1 MGATDGHM
9 TRWFGS
15 YMGFRY
21 LGRTSWRLMYDH
33 RLAVLSGAFIAFLS
47 PSLFPKNVPEWE
59 ENYLCWEPIL
69 TYVTILNTSFP
80 LWAIQWR
87 ILNLE
92 FESRTKQWSILWN
105 LTIHAVTK
113 ILFMDFKIFPFTS
126 YTSSD
131 YHDHSLS
138 RDIYRPSKRKEQFS
152 SVTVS
157 SPLHPVI
164 LAHVHV
170 ILSRWFADPPGLIA
184 PLSQLHPI

>member
-59 ENYLCWEPIL
+59 ENYVCWEPIL
-69 TYVTILNTSFP
+69 TYVIILNTSFP
-80 LWAIQWR
+80 IRAIQWR
-87 ILNLE
+87 ILSLK

-113 ILFMDFKIFPFTS
+113 ILFMDFKSFPFTS

-131 YHDHSLS
+131 SHDHSLS
-138 RDIYRPSKRKEQFS
+138 CDIYRPSKRKEQFS
-152 SVTVS
+152 SSVTVS
-157 SPLHPVI
+157 SPPHPVI

-170 ILSRWFADPPGLIA
+170 ILSR
-184 PLSQLHPI
+184 